1 MTNYRGTYVEVNI
14 RNIRENV
21 SKIIKKYNNYLYYL
35 GVVKA
40 DSYGHFDNQV
50 VKAIIDGGCNYLA
63 VSSLEEALII
73 RQEFKDIPILCLGI
87 IDTKFLNVAI
97 DNNITITV
105 PDYEYVMKIEK
116 ELLQKLTVHV
126 KIDTGMNRLGIK
138 TKDDFIRTYN
148 YLRNN
153 DVNIEG
159 IYTHI
164 YAANSKDLTNK
175 QIVKFKE
182 IVNSVDKVKI
192 IHIAQSETLVNYPKF
207 DFANGCRLGIIM
219 YGFTSDKSLN
229 LLSTFKLYSKVI
241 ELKVLN
247 PLETVGYNGVYQA
260 KEREKIAVVAIGYA
274 DGIIRKNTGRYVYIN
289 NVKYQIVGNICM
301 DMLMVKVD
309 DKVKVGDSVLILKD
323 IQHIEEVAK
332 YLDTIPYEVIC
343 MIGKRVPR
351 VYID

>member
-1 MTNYRGTYVEVNI
+1 M
-14 RNIRENV
+14 
-21 SKIIKKYNNYLYYL
+21 
-35 GVVKA
+35 
-40 DSYGHFDNQV
+40 
-50 VKAIIDGGCNYLA
+50 A

-97 DNNITITV
+97 DNNITITI
-105 PDYEYVMKIEK
+105 PDYGYVMKIEK

-241 ELKVLN
+241 ELKLLN

-289 NVKYQIVGNICM
+289 NVRYQIVGNICM